1 LRISWES
8 PLGKFPKNVFVDN
21 KEKWSGDHMGSPEV
35 IPGILVSNRPV
46 RAESPALYDLTAT
59 ILDIFGIPV
68 PTEMIGKTI
77 F

>member
-1 LRISWES
+1 
-8 PLGKFPKNVFVDN
+8 
-21 KEKWSGDHMGSPEV
+21 MGSPEV